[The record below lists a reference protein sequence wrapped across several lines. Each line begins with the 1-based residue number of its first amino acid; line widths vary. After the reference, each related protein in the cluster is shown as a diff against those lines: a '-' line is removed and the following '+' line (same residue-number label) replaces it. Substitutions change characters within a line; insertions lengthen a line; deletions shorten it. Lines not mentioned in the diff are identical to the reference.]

1 MNRTP
6 IAAVATSALA
16 FALPLLSGCGGG
28 GAQQSQQLTEQDR
41 SKLLAP
47 RDDFEAGKNV
57 PIAADTYFAAGQLA
71 EGQGKLDQ
79 AVQQYEKTLK
89 LSPKHRDAL
98 FRSGVVLVKQR
109 KLVEAIE
116 VWNRYVAVTGGDA
129 TAYANLGF
137 AFELAGRTTEAEQ
150 AYQKGVRRD
159 PANAACRVN
168 YGLMLA
174 RKERFNEA
182 LLQLQTVLTD
192 AEVQYNLASV
202 YESLGRKEQAK
213 IAYRKALTSDPRM
226 KDAEARLDALQ

>member
-1 MNRTP
+1 MKPTLL
-6 IAAVATSALA
+6 AALA
-16 FALPLLSGCGGG
+16 VSVLALPMLAGCGGG
-28 GAQQSQQLTEQDR
+28 GASQSQQLTEQDKAR
-41 SKLLAP
+41 LLAP
-47 RDDFEAGKNV
+47 RDEFEAGKNV
-57 PIAADTYFAAGQLA
+57 PIIADTHFAAGQLA

-79 AVQQYEKTLK
+79 AMQQYEKALK
-89 LSPKHRDAL
+89 LNPKHRDAL

-109 KLVEAIE
+109 KLPEAIE
-116 VWNRYVAVTGGDA
+116 TWNKYVAVTNGDA
-129 TAYANLGF
+129 NAYANLGF
-137 AFELAGRTTEAEQ
+137 AFELAARTSEAEQ

-182 LLQLQTVLTD
+182 LLQLQTVLSD

-213 IAYRKALTSDPRM
+213 IAYRKALAADPKM